1 MNFIIKFCIQQL
13 HDHQKS
19 HQPSPLVHSDPSQG
33 PVLQVF
39 HSSESGG
46 EEQWTSAVTTATG
59 SRGHGGDG
67 EDDSEKTL
75 RGLAEPLLSQQTEE
89 YQTHTAVEMLE
100 PK

>member
-1 MNFIIKFCIQQL
+1 M
-13 HDHQKS
+13 
-19 HQPSPLVHSDPSQG
+19 HSDPSQG

-46 EEQWTSAVTTATG
+46 EEQWTSAVTMATI
-59 SRGHGGDG
+59 SQGHGDEG
-67 EDDSEKTL
+67 EDDSERTL

-89 YQTHTAVEMLE
+89 YQTQTAVEMHE